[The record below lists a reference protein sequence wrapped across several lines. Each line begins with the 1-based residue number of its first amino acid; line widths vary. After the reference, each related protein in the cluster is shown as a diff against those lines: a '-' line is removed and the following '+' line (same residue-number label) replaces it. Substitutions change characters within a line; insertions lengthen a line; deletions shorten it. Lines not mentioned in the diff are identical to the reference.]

1 MYPKQTAYFWCSSS
15 LVHSEWA
22 TAQTRPFFSYL
33 NANLRLLFPR
43 ASTNLQFTFF
53 FQDEKVLCCP
63 GKLVSTGY
71 RHRKGPV
78 AAVLCMHIRRIRS
91 PRPTFSVLLF
101 ELNTGASST
110 RYSHKQLP
118 KVMATT
124 TTKWSYRYQRDT
136 LADFRPLVILH
147 CHYIVISITTHY
159 INISVYFLCNINWLT
174 HALIH
179 LSMPCKC
186 AYW

>member
-1 MYPKQTAYFWCSSS
+1 MQISDCFFLEP
-15 LVHSEWA
+15 
-22 TAQTRPFFSYL
+22 AQTYNS
-33 NANLRLLFPR
+33 
-43 ASTNLQFTFF
+43 
-53 FQDEKVLCCP
+53 QDKKVLCCP

-124 TTKWSYRYQRDT
+124 STKWSYRNQRDT

-147 CHYIVISITTHY
+147 RHYIVISTHY
-159 INISVYFLCNINWLT
+159 INISAYFPCNRKLIDPCLNPPE
-174 HALIH
+174 HALQMCS
-179 LSMPCKC
+179 LR